1 MILGSVLILIGVSP
15 VFAEE
20 RQNKTEALLLTS
32 TEGRDGDVRAKTAAA
47 FTLAVLVYLAVAL
60 FIFFAVGA
68 VYGFSGADCML
79 GLVKGYYL
87 NVSYTE
93 TMTSVGGF
101 AVLVLVLDFL
111 ALNTLCA
118 VTICVSACFR
128 TTFHAVVVSC
138 AVWIGPLLF
147 RIICRGGGYLLLAGT
162 PLFLVMPG
170 VVLDIYRVLFHTY
183 QRGGGEFRFLYIYRI
198 KSIFHEMLFSLR
210 G

>member
-1 MILGSVLILIGVSP
+1 
-15 VFAEE
+15 
-20 RQNKTEALLLTS
+20 
-32 TEGRDGDVRAKTAAA
+32 
-47 FTLAVLVYLAVAL
+47 
-60 FIFFAVGA
+60 
-68 VYGFSGADCML
+68 ML

-101 AVLVLVLDFL
+101 AALVLVLDFL

-170 VVLDIYRVLFHTY
+170 VLLDL
-183 QRGGGEFRFLYIYRI
+183 YRI
-198 KSIFHEMLFSLR
+198 LFIPAGVAVVILIFCTVHGARKYALSDLGSGKPKEVISLH
-210 G
+210 

>member
-1 MILGSVLILIGVSP
+1 
-15 VFAEE
+15 
-20 RQNKTEALLLTS
+20 
-32 TEGRDGDVRAKTAAA
+32 
-47 FTLAVLVYLAVAL
+47 
-60 FIFFAVGA
+60 
-68 VYGFSGADCML
+68 ML

-93 TMTSVGGF
+93 TMTSVDGF
-101 AVLVLVLDFL
+101 AALVLVLDFL

-170 VVLDIYRVLFHTY
+170 VVLDIYRVLFIPISVAVGSFVFCTY
-183 QRGGGEFRFLYIYRI
+183 IGLNRYSTNVI
-198 KSIFHEMLFSLR
+198 
-210 G
+210 

>member
-1 MILGSVLILIGVSP
+1 MSGQKLPRHLRWRCWYILQWL
-15 VFAEE
+15 
-20 RQNKTEALLLTS
+20 
-32 TEGRDGDVRAKTAAA
+32 
-47 FTLAVLVYLAVAL
+47 L

-68 VYGFSGADCML
+68 VYGFSGANCML

-93 TMTSVGGF
+93 TMTSVGWLRS
-101 AVLVLVLDFL
+101 ACSCSCSDFL

-170 VVLDIYRVLFHTY
+170 VVLDIYRVLFIPISVAVGSFVFCTY
-183 QRGGGEFRFLYIYRI
+183 IGLNRYSTNVI
-198 KSIFHEMLFSLR
+198 
-210 G
+210 